1 MEAFKAESNHV
12 IPELPDSATSMDVS
26 KYRLYVIKKVREGKE
41 AIMQRDSF
49 SIEGLKR
56 EIESW

>member
-1 MEAFKAESNHV
+1 MEALKAESNHV
-12 IPELPDSATSMDVS
+12 IPELPDSATSMDDS

-49 SIEGLKR
+49 SIESLKR